1 MLITG
6 DATEIYIDFTNGTK
20 LELGPASEVLLDQSV
35 YRLQAFGDADVIAD
49 VVALQQSILDGV
61 TDLADLE
68 STEAGVG
75 QLGSAASLE
84 SIPLYAREGPGCIR
98 ATARSAHTQRAP
110 PWRCVTNFD

>member
-49 VVALQQSILDGV
+49 VVALQ
-61 TDLADLE
+61 
-68 STEAGVG
+68 
-75 QLGSAASLE
+75 
-84 SIPLYAREGPGCIR
+84 
-98 ATARSAHTQRAP
+98 
-110 PWRCVTNFD
+110 